1 MDEFD
6 RRILEIVQENN
17 QLTHAEIGNRTG
29 LSDSAVRRRLGV
41 LRNTG
46 VIERDVAMLNQNETG
61 VRLVVTISFLEESVE
76 TYDAFDHQIAR
87 TPEIR
92 QAYHVAGAEDYLL
105 IVHGPS
111 LQWYEDWSKQ
121 TFMSNPA
128 VRRYDTRVVW
138 SCKKFETALIL

>member
-1 MDEFD
+1 MDDFD
-6 RRILEIVQENN
+6 RQILEIVQKDN
-17 QLTHAEIGNRTG
+17 QLTHAEIGTQVG

-46 VIERDVAMLNQNETG
+46 VIERDVAILNPNEVG
-61 VRLVVTISFLEESVE
+61 VRLVVMISFLEESIE
-76 TYDAFDHQIAR
+76 TYDAFDQQIAR

-105 IVHGPS
+105 IVHGPD
-111 LQWYEDWSKQ
+111 LRWYEDWSKQ

-128 VRRYDTRVVW
+128 IRRYDTRVVW
-138 SCKKFETALIL
+138 SCKKFETALLL